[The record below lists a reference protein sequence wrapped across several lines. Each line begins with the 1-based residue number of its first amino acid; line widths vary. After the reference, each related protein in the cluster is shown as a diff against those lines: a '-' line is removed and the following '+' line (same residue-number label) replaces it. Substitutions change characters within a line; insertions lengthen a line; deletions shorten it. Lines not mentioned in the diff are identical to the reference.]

1 MAQKPN
7 KILFFLCLVLC
18 VLISG
23 FMVLIYMKKQSI
35 EIQTVIISEIDP
47 GNISDPL
54 KIDKSK
60 IVDINNLNVNQ
71 KKEMDRRKA
80 KYGLKK
86 EIDAILNPD
95 ESLKINKQT
104 IPMKSILDKVKIKEG
119 SVVEE
124 PISDSK
130 KIKKQEKRVSQVTK
144 RKTDKILKNKV
155 KKPVKKIK
163 KKEYGIHIVKRGEN
177 IWNIH
182 FDFLKNYF
190 AKKNITLKDRSDE
203 PLNNKKSSGV
213 GKILK
218 FSERM
223 VYIYSVKDKK
233 LTDNIHIIQPNSKI
247 IVYNMEEV
255 FDLLEKID
263 YSKIN
268 EIHFDGKIIWLP
280 EI

>member
-1 MAQKPN
+1 
-7 KILFFLCLVLC
+7 
-18 VLISG
+18 
-23 FMVLIYMKKQSI
+23 MVLIYMKKQSI
-35 EIQTVIISEIDP
+35 EIQTVIISEIDT
-47 GNISDPL
+47 GNIYYPL

-60 IVDINNLNVNQ
+60 VVDINNLNVEQ

-95 ESLKINKQT
+95 ESLKIDEQT
-104 IPMKSILDKVKIKEG
+104 IPMKSILDKIKIKEG

-124 PISDSK
+124 SISDSK
-130 KIKKQEKRVSQVTK
+130 KIKKQDKLVSQITK
-144 RKTDKILKNKV
+144 RKTDTVLKKSI
-155 KKPVKKIK
+155 KKATKKIK

-190 AKKNITLKDRSDE
+190 ANKNITLKDKSDE
-203 PLNNKKSSGV
+203 PLRSRKSSGI

-223 VYIYSVKDKK
+223 VYIYSVKEKK

-255 FDLLEKID
+255 FDLLGKID

-268 EIHFDGKIIWLP
+268 EIHFDGKVIWLP